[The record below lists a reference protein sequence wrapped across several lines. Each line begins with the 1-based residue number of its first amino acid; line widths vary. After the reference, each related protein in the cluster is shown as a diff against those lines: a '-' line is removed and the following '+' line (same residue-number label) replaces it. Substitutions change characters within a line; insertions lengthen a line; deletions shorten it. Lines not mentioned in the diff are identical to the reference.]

1 MLSCRLSLLQER
13 EASAALDSETE
24 MNIEGPPAEGVP
36 EAVRNMPTLQS
47 SPFKAVPECMSSR
60 APPPPEGTSV
70 RQTATWFGPP
80 ADPPAEVNEMEVVD
94 AISDLEFDATH
105 A

>member
-1 MLSCRLSLLQER
+1 
-13 EASAALDSETE
+13 
-24 MNIEGPPAEGVP
+24 
-36 EAVRNMPTLQS
+36 
-47 SPFKAVPECMSSR
+47 MSSR

-94 AISDLEFDATH
+94 ATSDLEFDATH
-105 A
+105 AWRPRDRVVNRKMEGHLPRKKEDVLV